1 MSSSDGLEHV
11 LGPDET
17 NRCYGVVIG
26 VVSNNH
32 DPDKKGRVKLKL
44 PWFSETAE
52 TAWARIASPMAG
64 KQRGFMFLPEV
75 GDEVLV
81 AFEHGLLELPYVL
94 GSLWSGKQMPP
105 AGNDDGKNNIHLIKT
120 RSGHLLRLDDTDG
133 KEKIEI
139 IDKSGKNSIVIDT
152 ASNRITI
159 TADADVTVAADKG
172 TLKLSGQRIELAAQS
187 DVKIQANSGMELTA
201 NGQMKIKGITVDI
214 N

>member
-1 MSSSDGLEHV
+1 MSSVDGLEHI
-11 LGPDET
+11 LGQDET

-26 VVSNNH
+26 VVSNNQ
-32 DPDKKGRVKLKL
+32 DPDKKGRVKVKL
-44 PWFSETAE
+44 PWFADTVE
-52 TAWARIASPMAG
+52 TAWARVAAPMAG
-64 KQRGFMFLPEV
+64 HQCGFMFLPEA

-81 AFEHGLLELPYVL
+81 AFEHGLLEFPYVL
-94 GSLWSGKQMPP
+94 GALWSGKHAPP
-105 AGNDDGKNNIHLIKT
+105 VSNEDGKNNIRLIKS

-152 ASNRITI
+152 ASNHITI
-159 TADADVTVAADKG
+159 TADADVTVAANKG

-187 DVKIQANSGMELTA
+187 DVKIQANNGMELMA
-201 NGQMKIKGITVDI
+201 NGQLKIKGITVDI